1 MGYDT
6 VQYLMRHLPIPDQYH
21 AVHRP
26 SDGIESGA
34 GLAGE
39 GHDLLEPGGEA
50 VAGSGYGQYII
61 DGGRPAQLYNRTKD
75 KSFRAVACWSRV

>member
-1 MGYDT
+1 MVSSQSESGCLPVVKLGMGYDT

-50 VAGSGYGQYII
+50 VTGSG
-61 DGGRPAQLYNRTKD
+61 
-75 KSFRAVACWSRV
+75 

>member
-6 VQYLMRHLPIPDQYH
+6 VQYLMRHIPIPDQYH

-39 GHDLLEPGGEA
+39 GHDLLQPGGEA
-50 VAGSGYGQYII
+50 VAGSG
-61 DGGRPAQLYNRTKD
+61 
-75 KSFRAVACWSRV
+75 